1 MPGPYRILVVDDEP
15 SVLATYRMLLE
26 DEGYAVSTALTSAEA
41 RGKLKQENY
50 NLLMCDLSLDGKES
64 GFDLIELARQGDSPV
79 ASILVT
85 GYATQEALVRAQQRG
100 IPVLPKPIEIEELL
114 TTISHMVREHDGN
127 DGAKESEASKRK
139 KTSAN

>member
-1 MPGPYRILVVDDEP
+1 MAETYRILVVDDEP

-26 DEGYAVSTALTSAEA
+26 DQGYNVGTALTSAEA
-41 RGKLKQENY
+41 RGKLKQESY

-64 GFDLIELARQGDSPV
+64 GFDLIEVAKQGDSPV

-114 TTISHMVREHDGN
+114 TTISEMVRKN
-127 DGAKESEASKRK
+127 DAKHSPEEGQTGKGK
-139 KTSAN
+139 KAPAR

>member
-1 MPGPYRILVVDDEP
+1 MTEQYRILVVDDEP

-26 DEGYAVSTALTSAEA
+26 DEGYTVSTALTSAEA

-114 TTISHMVREHDGN
+114 TTISHMVRERDGN
-127 DGAKESEASKRK
+127 DGAKEGEASKRK
-139 KTSAN
+139 KAPAN